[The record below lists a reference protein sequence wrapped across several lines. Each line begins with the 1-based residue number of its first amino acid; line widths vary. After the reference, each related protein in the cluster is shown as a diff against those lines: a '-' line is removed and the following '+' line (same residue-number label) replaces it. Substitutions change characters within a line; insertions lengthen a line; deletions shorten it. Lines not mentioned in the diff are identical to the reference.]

1 MNHEEEVRKGYM
13 THQLDFV
20 QMPSP
25 IGDIL
30 IACNADAL
38 LVLDYIDYAD
48 RMHEL
53 LARRYLGVAYQLNPH
68 PNPLGMVTRMQA
80 YFAGDFHA
88 FDDVVVD
95 TGGTP
100 FQQRVWLALRDIP
113 VGSTTSYGALAAR
126 LGQPTASRAVGRT
139 NGLNPIAIVLPC
151 HRVVGSSNA
160 LTGYAGGLH
169 RKTWLLR
176 HEGWLSDMPQI
187 RMAL

>member
-1 MNHEEEVRKGYM
+1 M
-13 THQLDFV
+13 TLQLDFV
-20 QMPSP
+20 QIPSP

-30 IACNADAL
+30 IACNDQAL

-53 LARRYLGVAYQLNPH
+53 LARRYAGAAYQLNPH
-68 PNPLGMVTRMQA
+68 PNPLTMVTRLQA

-100 FQQRVWLALRDIP
+100 FQQRVWMALRDIAP
-113 VGSTTSYGALAAR
+113 GTTTSYGALAAR
-126 LGQPTASRAVGRT
+126 LGQPSASRAVGRT

-151 HRVVGSSNA
+151 HRVVGSTNA

-169 RKTWLLR
+169 RKEWLLR
-176 HEGWLSDMPQI
+176 HEGWRHAAPQA
-187 RMAL
+187 RLAL